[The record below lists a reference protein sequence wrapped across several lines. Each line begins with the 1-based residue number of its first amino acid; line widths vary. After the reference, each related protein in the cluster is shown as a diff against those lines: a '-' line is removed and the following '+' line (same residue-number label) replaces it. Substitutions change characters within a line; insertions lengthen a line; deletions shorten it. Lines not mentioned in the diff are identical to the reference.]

1 MLCYTDGSYYPPT
14 ERCGPRAGWAFLLI
28 APADRQIA
36 CLNGAIP
43 PWAAAS
49 GLSAYVAECWAL
61 AMAHLIT
68 ALHFARFSIRYKS
81 DCQAALGIAAG
92 TTTFQLDAAPQ
103 VLANAVTF
111 RRAVTLQPDDIIYVP
126 GHTGDFFNEAADRI
140 AKQGAGCSYSES
152 PRDAQGIMD
161 FWCNHGGRR
170 LGWAATAL
178 QSIAGNAT
186 MPPLGPDLGDDSW
199 HGGLSHAQLIEPFI
213 PCASVSEHDDGQ
225 GSTADTSL
233 TMCIV
238 SYNTLS
244 LGASLEEQDG
254 VGTGNAGLQFRPAR
268 AALLAEQL
276 HVKGVSVAALQETR
290 CPEGRTSVG
299 QFLRYSSGAQK
310 GQLGTELWLHKERP
324 ILQYPGVHWHQI
336 LREMDCFLP
345 CTFETHQ
352 RGETIT
358 YVQKRNGHGCRP
370 DMIGIPSD
378 WRTGT
383 VTAWVSRDI
392 HVALAVQDHFA
403 TCVQLEIPLVT
414 PKPGRT
420 SEPRRISAE
429 ALQDPH
435 NAAAVKS
442 ALSDLPAVPWHTS
455 SHAHAAIIVRHL
467 QDRLSKISSNTPPR
481 PRHPYLT
488 EETWRLQRAVTA
500 RKRSLQRLQVRK
512 KLQIRAILFD
522 VWSGKYQDNASNNP
536 LQCRW
541 LLRVTLSEIAHR
553 YHISIECRKLRRGC
567 RQDRDAYVTAL
578 ADQVAHNPTSEV
590 YGALH
595 RLLCHRRKKPFAPEP
610 LPLVLDEA
618 GEPCQDVKAS
628 QGRWRR
634 HFGGMEGGS
643 DTQFRH
649 LPDTILQREALLPK
663 WPSPLDTT
671 GIPGIADLRR
681 VMLATKLGKA
691 PGPDGIPGAIL
702 KQHAQILAP
711 GLYPLLLRKGSK
723 KEANMYRQILLISNL
738 AKCMHQS
745 LRPMLRDHFVRHT
758 PELQL
763 GGKPGCNVVY
773 GAHVT
778 RSFLRWQRQI
788 RGSCFILFMDIA
800 SAYYSVV
807 RELVAKH
814 GNTTG
819 HSACLKDI
827 NLPEEDLKALAQHAS
842 KDSALKAAGASP
854 YLEALAQR
862 LTDSTWFVL
871 QQDTIPVLTS
881 RGTRPGSSW
890 ADLLFSTIVGRILKR
905 RDDLQEGLAVA
916 SSTPQVQDDGKITLA
931 PCSEGAPSTALSDL
945 IWADDIATMRVV
957 DRALVLPVGIKTTV
971 GTSCDAFA
979 EHGFQL
985 SYGRNK
991 TAVLAQPAGQGA
1003 KAARQHLFGSPGLKG
1018 TICAMREN
1026 SGPAKVPLVCD
1037 YKHLGTQVAVGG
1049 GMRQELSYRIAQ
1061 ARAAFSEHR
1070 RKVFKSPGVPLKRK
1084 AFILKAMVLPKLL
1097 YGCGA
1102 WPPLGAKE
1110 FQSFAGVWDPRKG
1123 RSVETSFSQPLLQ
1136 TLTEASHCEEA
1147 TLWEAITECIEP
1159 LEVLRSTV
1167 KRWKDLATDDS
1178 TQETADNFLLL
1189 LDTELLG
1196 DTPAQSKPAQPCPS
1210 DCVPEWAPLPQKRY
1224 LTGGKPLL
1232 TPTGWNK
1239 HARVGHDPNAAN
1251 E

>member
-1 MLCYTDGSYYPPT
+1 MLRGS
-14 ERCGPRAGWAFLLI
+14 E
-28 APADRQIA
+28 
-36 CLNGAIP
+36 
-43 PWAAAS
+43 
-49 GLSAYVAECWAL
+49 GL
-61 AMAHLIT
+61 
-68 ALHFARFSIRYKS
+68 
-81 DCQAALGIAAG
+81 
-92 TTTFQLDAAPQ
+92 
-103 VLANAVTF
+103 
-111 RRAVTLQPDDIIYVP
+111 
-126 GHTGDFFNEAADRI
+126 
-140 AKQGAGCSYSES
+140 
-152 PRDAQGIMD
+152 
-161 FWCNHGGRR
+161 
-170 LGWAATAL
+170 
-178 QSIAGNAT
+178 
-186 MPPLGPDLGDDSW
+186 
-199 HGGLSHAQLIEPFI
+199 GL
-213 PCASVSEHDDGQ
+213 
-225 GSTADTSL
+225 
-233 TMCIV
+233 
-238 SYNTLS
+238 
-244 LGASLEEQDG
+244 
-254 VGTGNAGLQFRPAR
+254 
-268 AALLAEQL
+268 
-276 HVKGVSVAALQETR
+276 K
-290 CPEGRTSVG
+290 
-299 QFLRYSSGAQK
+299 
-310 GQLGTELWLHKERP
+310 
-324 ILQYPGVHWHQI
+324 
-336 LREMDCFLP
+336 
-345 CTFETHQ
+345 
-352 RGETIT
+352 
-358 YVQKRNGHGCRP
+358 
-370 DMIGIPSD
+370 
-378 WRTGT
+378 
-383 VTAWVSRDI
+383 
-392 HVALAVQDHFA
+392 
-403 TCVQLEIPLVT
+403 
-414 PKPGRT
+414 
-420 SEPRRISAE
+420 
-429 ALQDPH
+429 
-435 NAAAVKS
+435 
-442 ALSDLPAVPWHTS
+442 
-455 SHAHAAIIVRHL
+455 
-467 QDRLSKISSNTPPR
+467 
-481 PRHPYLT
+481 
-488 EETWRLQRAVTA
+488 
-500 RKRSLQRLQVRK
+500 
-512 KLQIRAILFD
+512 
-522 VWSGKYQDNASNNP
+522 
-536 LQCRW
+536 
-541 LLRVTLSEIAHR
+541 
-553 YHISIECRKLRRGC
+553 
-567 RQDRDAYVTAL
+567 
-578 ADQVAHNPTSEV
+578 
-590 YGALH
+590 
-595 RLLCHRRKKPFAPEP
+595 
-610 LPLVLDEA
+610 
-618 GEPCQDVKAS
+618 
-628 QGRWRR
+628 
-634 HFGGMEGGS
+634 GGS
-643 DTQFRH
+643 AVRFW
-649 LPDTILQREALLPK
+649 K
-663 WPSPLDTT
+663 
-671 GIPGIADLRR
+671 G
-681 VMLATKLGKA
+681 
-691 PGPDGIPGAIL
+691 
-702 KQHAQILAP
+702 
-711 GLYPLLLRKGSK
+711 KGSK

-1110 FQSFAGVWDPRKG
+1110 FQSFAGALWSMFRQLLCIPHTSNQHVTAVDTLALLELPGPTVTLHVHRILYLGQLVRTGPKVLWTLLRLDRPYAEALAKSARWLYQWVYRTCPLPDPDTHWDSWVELFRTSGNRLKG
-1123 RSVETSFSQPLLQ
+1123 WVKRAQ
-1136 TLTEASHCEEA
+1136 A
-1147 TLWEAITECIEP
+1147 
-1159 LEVLRSTV
+1159 LEVRRYQTAASLDGLYRSI
-1167 KRWKDLATDDS
+1167 RAL
-1178 TQETADNFLLL
+1178 TADDKPPPQQHLICREVCIPCRKLFNSRVAWSCH
-1189 LDTELLG
+1189 
-1196 DTPAQSKPAQPCPS
+1196 AQRVHGYRTQAYLII
-1210 DCVPEWAPLPQKRY
+1210 ARNQKSVVKFTRAFFCFK
-1224 LTGGKPLL
+1224 LMGPI
-1232 TPTGWNK
+1232 
-1239 HARVGHDPNAAN
+1239 
-1251 E
+1251 